1 MNAAPTISPFSS
13 QPPRSLARAAGL
25 FWLLTILTSMF
36 AFIIAGK
43 FMVSGN
49 AAATAANLTEH
60 EGLQR
65 LAFVANLV
73 ATVCYLAV
81 TLLMYVL
88 LKPVNRNVSLMGAFF
103 SLVGCAIGT
112 VSCLLFLAPL
122 AVLKSGAAPGGFTVE
137 QSQDLALTLLT
148 LSGRGNDIGLVFF
161 GCHVLTIG
169 YLIRRSTFL
178 PRILGTLLFVTGICY
193 LTNSFAT
200 FFALPFTA
208 YLMPVVGLGGLLGEG
223 ALTGWLLIK
232 SVNVQRWLEQAKEAS
247 TDALFK
253 PGSANTV

>member
-1 MNAAPTISPFSS
+1 M
-13 QPPRSLARAAGL
+13 ARAAGL

-36 AFIIAGK
+36 AFIMAGQ
-43 FMVSGN
+43 FLVAGN

-65 LAFVANLV
+65 LAFVANLI

-112 VSCLLFLAPL
+112 VSCLFFLAPL
-122 AVLKSGAAPGGFTVE
+122 AVLKGGSAPGGLTTG

-148 LSGRGNDIGLVFF
+148 LSGRANDIGLVFF
-161 GCHVLTIG
+161 ACHVLTIG

-178 PRILGTLLFVTGICY
+178 PPVLGTLLWVTGVCY
-193 LTNSFAT
+193 LTNSFAV
-200 FFALPFTA
+200 FFALPFRT

-232 SVNVQRWLEQAKEAS
+232 TVNGPRWLGQARSSIARINA
-247 TDALFK
+247 ALG
-253 PGSANTV
+253 PDIG

>member
-1 MNAAPTISPFSS
+1 MELTTNPGTQA
-13 QPPRSLARAAGL
+13 PRSLARAAGV

-36 AFIIAGK
+36 AFIIAGN
-43 FMVSGN
+43 FMVAGD
-49 AAATAANLTEH
+49 AAATAANLTAH
-60 EGLQR
+60 ESLQR
-65 LAFVANLV
+65 LAFVANLM
-73 ATVCYLAV
+73 ATVCYLTV

-88 LKPVNRNVSLMGAFF
+88 LKPVNRHVSLLGAFF

-122 AVLKSGAAPGGFTVE
+122 AVLNGGSAPGGFTVE
-137 QSQDLALTLLT
+137 QTQALALTVLT
-148 LSGRGNDIGLVFF
+148 LSGRANDIGLVFF

-178 PRILGTLLFVTGICY
+178 PRVLGTLLFVTGVCY

-200 FFALPFTA
+200 FMALPFRG
-208 YLMPVVGLGGLLGEG
+208 YLMPIVGLGGLLGEG

-232 SVNVQRWLEQAKEAS
+232 SVNLQRWIQQAKETNAGL
-247 TDALFK
+247 TTTPA
-253 PGSANTV
+253 

>member
-1 MNAAPTISPFSS
+1 MDAALTISPFSS

-25 FWLLTILTSMF
+25 FWLLTILMSMF
-36 AFIIAGK
+36 AFVMAGQL
-43 FMVSGN
+43 MVAGN
-49 AAATAANLTEH
+49 AAATAGNLTEH

-65 LAFVANLV
+65 LAFVANVV
-73 ATVCYLAV
+73 ATVCYLVV

-103 SLVGCAIGT
+103 SLIGCAIGT

-122 AVLKSGAAPGGFTVE
+122 AVLKSGSVAGGFTVD

-148 LSGRGNDIGLVFF
+148 LSARANDIGLVFF

-178 PRILGTLLFVTGICY
+178 PRLLGALLFVTGVCY

-200 FFALPFTA
+200 FLALPFTA
-208 YLMPVVGLGGLLGEG
+208 YLMPVVGLAGLLGEG
-223 ALTGWLLIK
+223 ALTAWLLIK

-247 TDALFK
+247 AHSLLK
-253 PGSANTV
+253 PGIG